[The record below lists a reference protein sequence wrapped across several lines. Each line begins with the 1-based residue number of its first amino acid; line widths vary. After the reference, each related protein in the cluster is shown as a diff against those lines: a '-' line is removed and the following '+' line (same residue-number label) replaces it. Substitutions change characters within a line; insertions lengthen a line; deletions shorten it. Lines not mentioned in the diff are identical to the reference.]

1 MDFQAGILQDGS
13 PMESLEKQLICP
25 ICLEMFSKPVVILPC
40 QHNLCRKCANDVF
53 QVSGVPAP
61 SPGHSACSGDTEG
74 LSPCSS
80 PPSQAANPYWQ
91 SRGSLIS
98 GGRFRCPSCR
108 HEVLL
113 DRHGVYGLQ
122 RNLLVENIIDI
133 YKQECS
139 RWAQTGGTGGYGDVG
154 TGGWLLAVPQQQH

>member
-1 MDFQAGILQDGS
+1 MDPPTGIS
-13 PMESLEKQLICP
+13 
-25 ICLEMFSKPVVILPC
+25 
-40 QHNLCRKCANDVF
+40 
-53 QVSGVPAP
+53 
-61 SPGHSACSGDTEG
+61 
-74 LSPCSS
+74 
-80 PPSQAANPYWQ
+80 PSQAANPYWQ
-91 SRGSLIS
+91 SRGGVVS

-139 RWAQTGGTGGYGDVG
+139 RWAWAAVADCLCPALAGTRGHGDTGTRGRRGARLPSPSTIVG
-154 TGGWLLAVPQQQH
+154 TTGDCSSVRNHGTFLLVQWSPIQIFLP